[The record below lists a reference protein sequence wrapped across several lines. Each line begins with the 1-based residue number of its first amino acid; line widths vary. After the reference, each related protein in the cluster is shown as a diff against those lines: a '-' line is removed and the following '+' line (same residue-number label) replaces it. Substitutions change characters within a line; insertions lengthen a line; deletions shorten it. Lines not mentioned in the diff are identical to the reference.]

1 MTVAVT
7 VPTVGLLNGGLTL
20 LARPAGPRPP
30 CLQWGRLLG
39 RGLRQPPPTERREK
53 IFKVEAR
60 ETDLG
65 NVPYMELGLGVLR
78 LPLLLA
84 GFFCLTEVALR
95 LGTSASSIL
104 PPASLSWWDSEVRA
118 SMEPV

>member
-1 MTVAVT
+1 
-7 VPTVGLLNGGLTL
+7 
-20 LARPAGPRPP
+20 
-30 CLQWGRLLG
+30 
-39 RGLRQPPPTERREK
+39 
-53 IFKVEAR
+53 
-60 ETDLG
+60 
-65 NVPYMELGLGVLR
+65 MELGLGVLR

-95 LGTSASSIL
+95 LGTSASSLL